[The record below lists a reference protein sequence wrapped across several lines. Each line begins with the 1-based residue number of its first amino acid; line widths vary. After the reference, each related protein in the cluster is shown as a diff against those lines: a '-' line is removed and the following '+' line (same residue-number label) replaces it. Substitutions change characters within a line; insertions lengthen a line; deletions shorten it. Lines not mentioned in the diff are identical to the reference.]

1 MIFRGICVTART
13 SFSSLYFV
21 KAQYTRTIS
30 DVSYGQK
37 VSVQSY
43 SPIFTMNITRGQQY
57 VGHWVCEGFFTL
69 EGSSVVVWGVE
80 GSQSVSGVRQRF
92 LPTWDCGP
100 ANNRSLNKPVP
111 GLSTF
116 DRNQSV
122 SAVIW
127 HEMNISPVIW
137 SLCHLE
143 IA

>member
-1 MIFRGICVTART
+1 MYTFKFALLCFKFNLQPKFYPEYYKGSAVYGSLGLRGHFYI
-13 SFSSLYFV
+13 
-21 KAQYTRTIS
+21 
-30 DVSYGQK
+30 
-37 VSVQSY
+37 
-43 SPIFTMNITRGQQY
+43 RGQFCCG
-57 VGHWVCEGFFTL
+57 VGPGEGQR
-69 EGSSVVVWGVE
+69 

-137 SLCHLE
+137 SLCHLA

>member
-1 MIFRGICVTART
+1 MNHCLLCPTG
-13 SFSSLYFV
+13 
-21 KAQYTRTIS
+21 K
-30 DVSYGQK
+30 K
-37 VSVQSY
+37 VSVRSY
-43 SPIFTMNITRGQQY
+43 IATFTLNITRGQQY
-57 VGHWVCEGFFTL
+57 MGHWVCVGIFTL
-69 EGSSVVVWGVE
+69 EGSSVVVGVWGGTE

-137 SLCHLE
+137 SLCHLA